1 MAGFFNDFTPQT
13 DHIQAVEITSNQP
26 TVQTQSISGRRQV
39 RSFASQ
45 YYSAKI
51 TLPPMTETDLRKVY
65 AFLIR
70 QQGARDTFTIAPV
83 NLKKVTGT
91 QSASEAVQA
100 GTTGDTSIS
109 LDTSVGKY
117 KMGDMIKFSGHSKV
131 YMITQDQGASSTTI
145 NFEPPLI
152 SDVAGTETVESGS
165 NFVMTVRL
173 DGDKFSYTVDHEG
186 FGFIEFDI
194 VEVV

>member
-45 YYSAKI
+45 YYTAKI
-51 TLPPMTETDLRKVY
+51 TLPPMTETDLRRVY
-65 AFLIR
+65 AFLVR
-70 QQGARDTFTIAPV
+70 QQGARDTFSIAPT
-83 NLKKVTGT
+83 NLKKVSGT
-91 QSASEAVQA
+91 QSSTEDVEA
-100 GTTGDTSIS
+100 GSIGDTSIE

-117 KMGDMIKFSGHSKV
+117 KMGDMIKFSGHTKV
-131 YMITQDQGASSTTI
+131 YMITEDQGASSRRI
-145 NFEPPLI
+145 YFEPPLI
-152 SDVAGTETVESGS
+152 ADVPETDKVLSGD

-186 FGFIEFDI
+186 FGYIEFDI

>member
-13 DHIQAVEITSNQP
+13 DHIQAIELVSNQP
-26 TVQTQSISGRRQV
+26 TVETMSISGRRQV

-51 TLPPMTETDLRKVY
+51 TMPPMTEVDLRKVY
-65 AFLIR
+65 AFLVR
-70 QQGARDTFTIAPV
+70 QQGAKETFGIAPT
-83 NLKKVTGT
+83 NLKKVSGT
-91 QSASEAVQA
+91 QSSTEDVEA
-100 GTTGDTSIS
+100 GSIGDTSIN
-109 LDTSVGKY
+109 LDSSVGKF

-131 YMITQDQGASSTTI
+131 YMITQDQGASSRRI
-145 NFEPPLI
+145 YFEPPLVA
-152 SDVAGTETVESGS
+152 DVPETDKVLSGD

-186 FGFIEFDI
+186 FGYIEFDI
-194 VEVV
+194 TEAV